1 MRPTPDVTKGHNEAV
16 SPSFVT
22 RLLALALV
30 AFIGIASAIL
40 LWDGLAGISPGGAA
54 AAHAPWRARARITVG
69 VLGFA
74 IALWIVLG
82 MLTHA
87 H

>member
-1 MRPTPDVTKGHNEAV
+1 M

-22 RLLALALV
+22 RLLALAV
-30 AFIGIASAIL
+30 VVFVGVASAIL
-40 LWDGLAGISPGGAA
+40 LWDGLAAIGPGDS
-54 AAHAPWRARARITVG
+54 AAHASWRTRARIAVG
-69 VLGFA
+69 VTGFA
-74 IALWIVLG
+74 IAVWIVLG

>member
-1 MRPTPDVTKGHNEAV
+1 M

-30 AFIGIASAIL
+30 LFVGIASAVL
-40 LWDGLAGISPGGAA
+40 LWDGLSAMTPGGAA
-54 AAHAPWRARARITVG
+54 AHASWRTRARIVVG
-69 VLGFA
+69 VIGFA

-82 MLTHA
+82 VLTHA

>member
-1 MRPTPDVTKGHNEAV
+1 M

-30 AFIGIASAIL
+30 LFVGIASAVL
-40 LWDGLAGISPGGAA
+40 LWDGISGLAPGNGA
-54 AAHAPWRARARITVG
+54 AAHAWRARARLVVG
-69 VLGFA
+69 ALGFA
-74 IALWIVLG
+74 AALWVVLG

>member
-1 MRPTPDVTKGHNEAV
+1 M

-30 AFIGIASAIL
+30 LFVGIASAVL
-40 LWDGLAGISPGGAA
+40 LWDGLSGLAPEGGAA
-54 AAHAPWRARARITVG
+54 AHAWRARARLAVG

-74 IALWIVLG
+74 AALWIVLG

>member
-1 MRPTPDVTKGHNEAV
+1 MIVT
-16 SPSFVT
+16 PSFVT

-30 AFIGIASAIL
+30 LFIGIASAVL
-40 LWDGLAGISPGGAA
+40 LWDGIAGLAPGGGAT
-54 AAHAPWRARARITVG
+54 AHAWRARARLAVG

-74 IALWIVLG
+74 MALWIVLG